1 MSDKRKIVV
10 IGGVAGGA
18 TAAGRARRM
27 NESAEI
33 TVLERGGE
41 ISFANCGLPYHISGD
56 IPERKSL
63 ILRSAKAFW
72 DRYRILAKTNVEVTR
87 IDRSAK
93 VVFFKEGGKEDKIS
107 YDKLILS
114 QGAAPM
120 LPPVAGL
127 ENIPAFSLRTLEDMD
142 SINLQTSKASSKNV
156 IVVGGG
162 FIGVEMAEAFVKRGF
177 TVDLVE
183 FAPQIMISVDSEFA
197 QMAEEEMIKHGVRV
211 HKGTKIESV
220 SKEKEALLANGIK
233 IHADFIL
240 FAAGVRPELELAK
253 NAGLKIG
260 EFGGL
265 SVNEYLQTSDPDI
278 YAAGDMIEVLHRISG
293 KTVRIP
299 LAGPANRQGRIAADN
314 ASADAKKKYNGAVGT
329 AVVKVFDKT
338 LGATGLTEKFLRQS
352 GSDVGVSF
360 VHSNN
365 HAGYFPGAERLA
377 LKLVY
382 DRKTGKLLGA
392 QCFGGDGADKRIDT
406 AATALASGMTVEA
419 MAELDL
425 AYAPPFSSANDP
437 INFAA
442 FQAVNQMEGS
452 VNIISASE
460 LDSLKDYFFLD
471 VRNPDEISRYK
482 VNTSLQVKVDSL
494 RDHISEIPK
503 DRKIVCLCQSGQRS
517 YIASRILVQSGFKD
531 VVNLAG
537 GYWTLS
543 AYRKSVNKEI

>member
-87 IDRSAK
+87 IDRTAK
-93 VVFFKEGGKEDKIS
+93 VVFFRESGKEDKIS

-142 SINLQTSKASSKNV
+142 SINLQTSNSSSKNV

-197 QMAEEEMIKHGVRV
+197 QMAEEEMIKHGVKV

-220 SKEKEALLANGIK
+220 SKEKEVLLANGIK

-278 YAAGDMIEVLHRISG
+278 YAVGDMIEVLHRISG

-314 ASADAKKKYNGAVGT
+314 AVADAKKKYNGAVGT

-338 LGATGLTEKFLRQS
+338 LGSTGLTEKFLRQS

-382 DRKTGKLLGA
+382 EKKTGKLLGA
-392 QCFGGDGADKRIDT
+392 QCFGGEGADKRIDT
-406 AATALASGMTVEA
+406 AATALASGMTVQEI
-419 MAELDL
+419 AELDL

-442 FQAVNQMEGS
+442 FQASNQLEGS

-460 LDSLKDYFFLD
+460 LDSLKDFFFLD

-482 VNTSLQVKVDSL
+482 VNTNLQIKVDSL
-494 RDHISEIPK
+494 RDHINEIPK

-543 AYRKSVNKEI
+543 AYRKSVNKEN

>member
-93 VVFFKEGGKEDKIS
+93 VVFFKEGGKEDKIF

-142 SINLQTSKASSKNV
+142 LINLQTSKGSSKNV

-240 FAAGVRPELELAK
+240 FASGVRPELELAK

-299 LAGPANRQGRIAADN
+299 LAGPANRQGRIVADN
-314 ASADAKKKYNGAVGT
+314 AAADAKKKYNGAIGT

-338 LGATGLTEKFLRQS
+338 LGATGLTEKFLRQA

-482 VNTSLQVKVDSL
+482 VITNLQIKVDSL